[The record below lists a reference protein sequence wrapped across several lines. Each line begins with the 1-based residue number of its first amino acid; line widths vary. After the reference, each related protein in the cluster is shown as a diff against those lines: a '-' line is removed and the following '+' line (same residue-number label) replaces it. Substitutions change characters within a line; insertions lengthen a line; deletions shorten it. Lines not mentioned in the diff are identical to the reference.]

1 MNSLDKKSLKEICD
15 KWISNKTINP
25 ITNKIIKEN
34 GPTYKKFQELCY
46 KTTNNLFENRV
57 SADINTRIKYY
68 HIVKDYIDKINKKHK
83 NNCIKFYK
91 LDKNE
96 IQYSVGKYIILHERL
111 GKGSYGIVYK
121 AYFRPSDINK
131 REYGKQFSIVIKV
144 CEITQKNK
152 LEIDILLKLS
162 NLILKHICPHFP
174 FSYGYF
180 ICNKESNKE
189 SNISSAQSSS
199 VLYDRTN
206 SYFNS
211 NESSDFINK
220 PNVYLQV
227 NEYANNTV
235 SKTIDTLDINDV
247 INIIIQSFISMVF
260 FQKYINMAHYDTHGN
275 NFLIHFIKPGG
286 FFHYRIYNE
295 NYYLENIGYLV
306 VINDFGLVKDLNS
319 YTLLYDFKKFI
330 KWFIRHKAPR
340 DDFDD
345 IKEFMKRLITRFTYN
360 KDNFYKYLFKF
371 IHSTYPR
378 FLLTSKPNGAVII
391 NKTPYIIE

>member
-15 KWISNKTINP
+15 KWKSNKTINP

-34 GPTYKKFQELCY
+34 GATYKKFQELCY
-46 KTTNNLFENRV
+46 NTTDLFANRV
-57 SADINTRIKYY
+57 SADINTRINYY
-68 HIVKDYIDKINKKHK
+68 YIIKDYINKINQKHK
-83 NNCIKFYK
+83 YNCIKFYK

-96 IQYSVGKYIILHERL
+96 IQYSLGKYIILHERL

-121 AYFRPSDINK
+121 AYFRPSEINK

-144 CEITQKNK
+144 CEITDANK

-162 NLILKHICPHFP
+162 NLMLKHICPHFP

-180 ICNKESNKE
+180 TCKKE
-189 SNISSAQSSS
+189 SNIISNITSAQSSN

-235 SKTIDTLDINDV
+235 SKTINTLDINHV

-260 FQKYINMAHYDTHGN
+260 FQRYINMAHHDTHGN

-306 VINDFGLVKDLNS
+306 VINDFGLVKYLNN

-345 IKEFMKRLITRFTYN
+345 IKQFMKRLITRFTYN
-360 KDNFYKYLFKF
+360 EGIFYKYLFKF
-371 IHSTYPR
+371 IHSTYPK
-378 FLLTSKPNGAVII
+378 FLLTSKPNGALII